1 LGLVDQDSAKFESA
15 CLDYRYQDKR
25 NKLREIKEDR
35 EGSGKRLD
43 SGVKSNSQESFV
55 SCGGEFSEGSGEYKW
70 RPEKV
75 TSNQKVR
82 MNLWEFLHLSPSSR
96 ILSDEIE
103 FIFKK

>member
-55 SCGGEFSEGSGEYKW
+55 SCGDEFSEGSGEYKW

-96 ILSDEIE
+96 ILSDEVE